1 MKNVV
6 ILGSTGSLGTQTL
19 EVLKKYRKYFKIIG
33 LSANTKKKLLSQQA
47 KKFKIK
53 NIILASRDGEKAI
66 EKLATLKKADIII
79 NVLSG
84 ISGIKPS
91 LAAIKAD
98 KILILGNK
106 ESLFVEGEKII
117 ELTKKQFFKHN
128 SKLTSKQTAPYLLN
142 FRLILLDSEHN
153 AIFEIIQKIYNETK
167 IKNQPFPKIKKII
180 LPCSGGPFYGKSKNF
195 LKKITIAEALNH
207 PHYKMGKKISI
218 ESATLLNKGLE
229 IIEAH
234 HLFNLPFSK
243 IETRLHPECKI
254 SGAVEFEFFEPVH
267 AKTYAYFSRP
277 DMREHIENALL
288 RAVNQIALLPISNF
302 RKCKTRQPAI
312 IFPKRNIQLI
322 TAKSA
327 RTLKPLIPG
336 PLSGIKII
344 LTAYKKFKNNPA
356 QLKNFLLHE
365 QKTIQ
370 KFLNGKIKF
379 LEIFNKL
386 KK

>member
-6 ILGSTGSLGTQTL
+6 ILGSTGSLGIQTL
-19 EVLKKYRKYFKIIG
+19 EVLKKYRKYFRIIG
-33 LSANTKKKLLSQQA
+33 LSANTQEKLLLEQA
-47 KKFKIK
+47 QKFKVK
-53 NIILASRDGEKAI
+53 NIILASRDGEKAV

-98 KILILGNK
+98 RILILGNK

-117 ELTKKQFFKHN
+117 ELTKKQIFKHT
-128 SKLTSKQTAPYLLN
+128 SKLTGKQAAPCLLN
-142 FRLILLDSEHN
+142 SRLIPLDSEHN

-167 IKNQPFPKIKKII
+167 IKNQPFPKIKKIL
-180 LPCSGGPFYGKSKNF
+180 LPCSGGPFYGKPKDF
-195 LKKITIAEALNH
+195 LQKITIAEALNH
-207 PHYKMGKKISI
+207 PRYKMGKKISI

-234 HLFNLPFSK
+234 YLFGLPLHK
-243 IETRLHPECKI
+243 IKPRLHPECKI
-254 SGAVEFEFFEPVH
+254 HGAVEFEFSNTTKSPRRPRSVNKSPA
-267 AKTYAYFSRP
+267 AKSITYAYFSKP
-277 DMREHIENALL
+277 DMREHIENALV
-288 RAVNQIALLPISNF
+288 RAANV
-302 RKCKTRQPAI
+302 
-312 IFPKRNIQLI
+312 IFPGRNIKPL
-322 TAKSA
+322 TAAA
-327 RTLKPLIPG
+327 RTLKPLTPG

-344 LTAYKKFKNNPA
+344 LTTYKKLKNNPTR
-356 QLKNFLLHE
+356 LKNFLLHE

-370 KFLNGKIKF
+370 KFLNGQIKF
-379 LEIFNKL
+379 PEILSKL